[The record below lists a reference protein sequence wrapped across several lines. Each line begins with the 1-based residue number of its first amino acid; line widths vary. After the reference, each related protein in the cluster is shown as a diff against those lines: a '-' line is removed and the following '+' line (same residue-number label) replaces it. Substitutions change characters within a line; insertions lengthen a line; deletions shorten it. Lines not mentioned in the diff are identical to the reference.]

1 MSVTEVGAG
10 RKTLVDR
17 PTSGG
22 AAAWQ
27 RPAAGGGK
35 WADRYGRKKPEN
47 PLAGGRYKTSD
58 NRWLLLALL
67 QGDKAW
73 PVFTQAIG
81 RDDLAADA
89 RFGNEQSR
97 AANAEVLVAELDRTF
112 GGRPLV
118 YWKLVL
124 GGARLP
130 YGIVQVAEEMAKYR
144 DFMVASHGGAAAR
157 DTIDGPI
164 TTRDVERP
172 VSSRGFSCDDA
183 CAVHV

>member
-1 MSVTEVGAG
+1 MSVTEVGAD
-10 RKTLVDR
+10 RETLVDTATR
-17 PTSGG
+17 GG
-22 AAAWQ
+22 AAAW

-47 PLAGGRYKTSD
+47 PLAGGRYRTAD

-73 PVFTQAIG
+73 PVFTKAIG

-89 RFGNEQSR
+89 RFGNEQGR

-118 YWKLVL
+118 YWKMVL

-130 YGIVQVAEEMAKYR
+130 YAIVQVAEEMAKYR
-144 DFMVASHGGAAAR
+144 DFIVASYSGAAAL
-157 DTIDGPI
+157 
-164 TTRDVERP
+164 P
-172 VSSRGFSCDDA
+172 VASRGFSCDEA